1 MHIQEIWRYP
11 VKSMGGERVAQIQ
24 MDSGGLAGDR
34 KVVVQGPTGRVL
46 TSRMRPGLLGLKGTI
61 DGNGQVRIS
70 GHLWNS
76 AEALA
81 LVRETAGMNAKLVYT
96 ESLERF
102 DILPLLVATDGAIEY
117 MHFDGRRLRPNI
129 VVGGVPGLK
138 ERSWPGRDL
147 QLGDTVIHAAQL
159 RARCVMTTYDPDT
172 QEQDLNVLRSI
183 VRELDGVMALDCAV
197 LKGGTIREG
206 DAVKLLS
213 ESES

>member
-129 VVGGVPGLK
+129 VVGGVPGLT